1 MTLKNLV
8 LVIVRRCFLFSLFMA
23 TTTVAQ
29 ETPGKALRMIVPF
42 PPGGAVDT
50 LARALSPPLTR
61 ALGQSIVID
70 NRPGANTV
78 IGTEAV
84 ARAAADGNTLLLMAT
99 SFTVNPSAHAKLPYD
114 SLNDFSGVSRVAFNP
129 LIICA
134 HPSLPARNVKE
145 LVALARARPR
155 ELTWGVASILG
166 GGRIAGELFREAANI
181 ELINVPYGGGG
192 PATVALLG
200 GHTSLLVGNVLE
212 CAPYLQSGRVRA
224 IAVTSLARS
233 NAVPQVPTVAESGF
247 PGFDATN
254 WFGAMVRAGTS
265 RATVERLSIEIG
277 RALQLPE
284 VNDALARVGLTA
296 GAMTPAEFDGFIRS
310 ELQKNGRI
318 VRSLKLKVE

>member
-1 MTLKNLV
+1 MRRLRVSAVVLV
-8 LVIVRRCFLFSLFMA
+8 LVQAGLCAGVA
-23 TTTVAQ
+23 AQ
-29 ETPGKALRMIVPF
+29 EGRPLRVVVPF

-50 LARALSPPLTR
+50 LARALSAPLSR
-61 ALGQSIVID
+61 ALGQNMVID
-70 NRPGANTV
+70 SRPGANTV
-78 IGTEAV
+78 IGTDTV
-84 ARAAADGNTLLLMAT
+84 VRAPADGNTLLLMAT
-99 SFTVNPSAHAKLPYD
+99 SFTVNPSAQARLPYD
-114 SLNDFSGVSRVAFNP
+114 SLTDLVAVSRVAYNP
-129 LIICA
+129 LIICV
-134 HPSLPARNVKE
+134 HPSLPAHSVKE

-166 GGRIAGELFREAANI
+166 GGRIAGELFREATNI

-200 GHTSLLVGNVLE
+200 GHTSMMVGNVLE
-212 CAPYLQSGRVRA
+212 CSPYLASGRMRA

-233 NAVPQVPTVAESGF
+233 AAVPKVPTVAESGY

-254 WFGAMVRAGTS
+254 WFGAMFRNGTPRPVIDRMS
-265 RATVERLSIEIG
+265 AEIG

-296 GAMTPAEFDGFIRS
+296 GAMTPSDFDTFIRS
-310 ELQKNGRI
+310 EMQKNGRI

>member
-1 MTLKNLV
+1 MSITAHRLPRIAAAL
-8 LVIVRRCFLFSLFMA
+8 LALCLPIA
-23 TTTVAQ
+23 TPAQ
-29 ETPGKALRMIVPF
+29 DGRALRVIVPF

-50 LARALSPPLTR
+50 LARALSAPLNR

-70 NRPGANTV
+70 SRPGANTV
-78 IGTEAV
+78 IGTEAAV
-84 ARAAADGNTLLLMAT
+84 RAPADGNTLLLMAT

-114 SLNDFSGVSRVAFNP
+114 SLNDLSGVSRVAFNP
-129 LIICA
+129 LIICV
-134 HPSLPARNVKE
+134 HPSLPAHSVKE

-192 PATVALLG
+192 PATIALLG
-200 GHTSLLVGNVLE
+200 GHTSMMVGNVLE
-212 CAPYLQSGRVRA
+212 CSPYLPSGRMRA
-224 IAVTSLARS
+224 IAVTSIARS
-233 NAVPQVPTVAESGF
+233 SAVPQVPTVAESGY

-254 WFGAMVRAGTS
+254 WFGAMVRAGTPKT
-265 RATVERLSIEIG
+265 AVDRLSVEIG

-296 GAMTPAEFDGFIRS
+296 GAMTPAEFDVFIRS
-310 ELQKNGRI
+310 EMQKNGRI
-318 VRSLKLKVE
+318 VRSLQLKVE

>member
-1 MTLKNLV
+1 MTQTCLIGNL
-8 LVIVRRCFLFSLFMA
+8 LVAAGMA
-23 TTTVAQ
+23 SVMPLVQAQ
-29 ETPGKALRMIVPF
+29 DAPAKTLRVVVPF

-50 LARALSPPLTR
+50 LARALSAPLTR
-61 ALGQSIVID
+61 ALGQNLVID

-78 IGTEAV
+78 IATEMV

-99 SFTVNPSAHAKLPYD
+99 SFSVNPSAHSKLPYD
-114 SLNDFSGVSRVAFNP
+114 SLNDFAGISRLAYNP

-134 HPSLPARNVKE
+134 HPSLPARTVKE

-166 GGRIAGELFREAANI
+166 GGRIAGELFREATNI
-181 ELINVPYGGGG
+181 ELTNVPYGGGG

-212 CAPYLQSGRVRA
+212 CSPYLPSGRARA

-233 NAVPQVPTVAESGF
+233 SAVPQVPTVAESGY

-254 WFGAMVRAGTS
+254 WFGAMVRAGTPKT
-265 RATVERLSIEIG
+265 AVDRLSAEIG

-296 GAMTPAEFDGFIRS
+296 GPMTPGDFDTFIRN
-310 ELQKNGRI
+310 EMQKNGRI

>member
-1 MTLKNLV
+1 MRRTHDFVAAGLACALAVAGAHAQDVALK
-8 LVIVRRCFLFSLFMA
+8 
-23 TTTVAQ
+23 
-29 ETPGKALRMIVPF
+29 PLRVIVPF

-50 LARALSPPLTR
+50 LARALSAPLNRT
-61 ALGQSIVID
+61 LGQGIVID

-78 IGTEAV
+78 IGTEAL
-84 ARAAADGNTLLLMAT
+84 ARAPADGNTLLLMAT

-114 SLNDFSGVSRVAFNP
+114 SLNDFSAVTRVAYNP
-129 LIICA
+129 LIICV
-134 HPSLPARNVKE
+134 HPSLPAHNVKQ

-166 GGRIAGELFREAANI
+166 GGRIGGELFREAANI

-200 GHTSLLVGNVLE
+200 GHTSMMVGNVLE
-212 CAPYLQSGRVRA
+212 CSPYLPSGRMRA

-233 NAVPQVPTVAESGF
+233 NAVPQVPTVAESGY

-254 WFGAMVRAGTS
+254 WFGAMMRAGTPKG
-265 RATVERLSIEIG
+265 AVERLSAEIG

-284 VNDALARVGLTA
+284 VNDALARVGLTP
-296 GAMTPAEFDGFIRS
+296 GAMTPGEFDAFIRG
-310 ELQKNGRI
+310 EMQKNGRI
-318 VRSLKLKVE
+318 VRSLNLKVE

>member
-1 MTLKNLV
+1 
-8 LVIVRRCFLFSLFMA
+8 
-23 TTTVAQ
+23 
-29 ETPGKALRMIVPF
+29 
-42 PPGGAVDT
+42 
-50 LARALSPPLTR
+50 
-61 ALGQSIVID
+61 
-70 NRPGANTV
+70 V
-78 IGTEAV
+78 IGTEAL
-84 ARAAADGNTLLLMAT
+84 ARALADGNTLLLMAT

-114 SLNDFSGVSRVAFNP
+114 SLNDFSAVTRVAYNP
-129 LIICA
+129 LIICV
-134 HPSLPARNVKE
+134 HPSLPARSVRE

-155 ELTWGVASILG
+155 ELTWSVASILG

-200 GHTSLLVGNVLE
+200 GHTSMMVGNVLE
-212 CAPYLQSGRVRA
+212 CSPYLPSGRMRA

-233 NAVPQVPTVAESGF
+233 NAVPQVPTVAESGY

-254 WFGAMVRAGTS
+254 WFGAMMRAGTPKG
-265 RATVERLSIEIG
+265 TVERLSTEIG

-296 GAMTPAEFDGFIRS
+296 GAMFPGEFDAFIRG
-310 ELQKNGRI
+310 EMQKNGRI